1 MSPRD
6 RRRFLILFALLMFLL
21 FAGGLVGW
29 MFDFSHQKVC
39 VGGKIP
45 LAQQTDELGQVTY
58 LCPGGVTVT
67 QGLVP

>member
-6 RRRFLILFALLMFLL
+6 RRRFLIAFALLMFLL
-21 FAGGLVGW
+21 FAGGVAGW
-29 MFDFSHQKVC
+29 VFDFSHQKVC
-39 VGGKIP
+39 AGGKIP
-45 LAQQTDELGQVTY
+45 LSQQTDELGQVTY

>member
-6 RRRFLILFALLMFLL
+6 RRRFLIGFAALMVLL
-21 FAGGLVGW
+21 FAGGVVGW
-29 MFDFSHQKVC
+29 ALDFSHQKVC
-39 VGGKIP
+39 AGGKTP

>member
-21 FAGGLVGW
+21 FAGGLAGW
-29 MFDFSHQKVC
+29 IFDFSHQKVC
-39 VGGKIP
+39 GGGKTP